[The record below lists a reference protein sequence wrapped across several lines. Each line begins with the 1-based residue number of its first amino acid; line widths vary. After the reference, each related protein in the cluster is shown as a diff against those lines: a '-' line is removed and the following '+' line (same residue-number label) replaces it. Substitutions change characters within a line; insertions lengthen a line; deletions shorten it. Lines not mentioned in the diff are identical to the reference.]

1 MDAHRPH
8 AAASGGLNAASNVVR
23 GGCALSTADEVGE
36 TCASSITSAATE
48 LMRGLVEADS
58 WYRRIVD
65 QFAAELHAE
74 GAFDE
79 MSWDDARVVATAI
92 VKDLTG
98 MGHPRDRLKRRA
110 RNIIRRTMRYDN
122 SGPWDD
128 PQNVCRAVTIA
139 ANLARSRVFGL
150 STHSY
155 RKP

>member
-1 MDAHRPH
+1 MDAHRLH
-8 AAASGGLNAASNVVR
+8 VAASDLGR
-23 GGCALSTADEVGE
+23 GGCALSTVSEVGMA
-36 TCASSITSAATE
+36 CDSGITSAATE
-48 LMRGLVEADS
+48 SMRSLVETDA

-65 QFAAELHAE
+65 QFAAELNAE
-74 GAFDE
+74 GAFE
-79 MSWDDARVVATAI
+79 GMSWGDARVVATVI

-128 PQNVCRAVTIA
+128 PRNVCRAVTIA

-150 STHSY
+150 ST
-155 RKP
+155 PQQ